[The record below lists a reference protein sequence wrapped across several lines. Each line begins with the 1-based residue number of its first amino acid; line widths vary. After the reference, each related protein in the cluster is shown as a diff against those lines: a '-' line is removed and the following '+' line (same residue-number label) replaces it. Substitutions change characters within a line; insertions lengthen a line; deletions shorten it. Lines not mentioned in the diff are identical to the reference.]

1 MIINSVRQTIK
12 RENLIEKN
20 DKILIA
26 LSGGPDSICLLDIM
40 IKLKDEYN
48 LTLYAAHLN
57 HRIRGIDAQEDSLF
71 CQKICKKNN
80 VTFFVKNIDIP
91 ELAVQ
96 QSRGVEEVARDVRYD
111 MFFDIKNKLGIN
123 KIAVAHN
130 LDDQAETMLMKM
142 FRGSGIQG
150 LRGIDYKRKDGIIR
164 PLLDIYKSQINE
176 YCDVN
181 NLNPR
186 IDKTNFES
194 DYSRNKVRLDLIP
207 YIENNYCENIKQI
220 LSRTANV
227 IRDDYNYIEE
237 VSKEHYELLVKN
249 KSDDEIILDLPLL
262 KNTDTAIQKR
272 VIRLA
277 ILDIMGNL
285 NNIEN
290 VHIVDS
296 LSLLEKSD
304 GKIINLPKNLKAYI
318 KNEDYVITTKNQ
330 ENEEITYEYKIEING
345 KTVVNEIGL
354 TVTTSVL
361 PAKDS
366 LALPV
371 SKYIKVFDY
380 DKIVGSLYVRSRKI
394 GDKLSPIGLTGTKK
408 IKDILI
414 NKKIPADTKYMFPII
429 SDDEQILW
437 LLGYRISENYKIDDN
452 TQRVIR
458 IQLEYDDDRRNIV
471 EKFI

>member
-227 IRDDYNYIEE
+227 IRDDYNYIEK

-318 KNEDYVITTKNQ
+318 KNEDYIITTKNQ
-330 ENEEITYEYKIEING
+330 ENEEITYEYKIEIDG

-437 LLGYRISENYKIDDN
+437 LLGYRISENYKIDDS

>member
-437 LLGYRISENYKIDDN
+437 LLGYRISENYKIDDS

>member
-277 ILDIMGNL
+277 ILDIIGNL

-330 ENEEITYEYKIEING
+330 ENEEITYEYNIEING

-429 SDDEQILW
+429 SDDEKILW
-437 LLGYRISENYKIDDN
+437 LLGYRISENYKIDDS

>member
-290 VHIVDS
+290 VHIIDS

-330 ENEEITYEYKIEING
+330 ENEEITYEYNIEING

-437 LLGYRISENYKIDDN
+437 LLGYRISENYKMDDS

>member
-227 IRDDYNYIEE
+227 IRDDYNYIEK

-249 KSDDEIILDLPLL
+249 KSADEIILDLPLL

-304 GKIINLPKNLKAYI
+304 GKFINLPKNLKAYI
-318 KNEDYVITTKNQ
+318 KNEDYIITTKNQ
-330 ENEEITYEYKIEING
+330 ENEEITYQYNIEING

>member
-227 IRDDYNYIEE
+227 IRDDYNYIEK

-249 KSDDEIILDLPLL
+249 KSADEIILDLPLL

-285 NNIEN
+285 YNIEN

-318 KNEDYVITTKNQ
+318 KNEDYIITTKNQ
-330 ENEEITYEYKIEING
+330 ENEEITYECKIEING

>member
-330 ENEEITYEYKIEING
+330 ENEEITYQYNIEING

>member
-277 ILDIMGNL
+277 ILDIIGNL

-330 ENEEITYEYKIEING
+330 ENEEITYEYNIEING

-437 LLGYRISENYKIDDN
+437 LLGYRISENYKIDDS

>member
-227 IRDDYNYIEE
+227 IRDDYNYIEK

>member
-80 VTFFVKNIDIP
+80 VMFFVKNIDIP

-437 LLGYRISENYKIDDN
+437 LLGYRISENYKIDDS

>member
-285 NNIEN
+285 NNVEN

-437 LLGYRISENYKIDDN
+437 LLGYRISENYKIDDS

>member
-40 IKLKDEYN
+40 IKLKDEYD

-437 LLGYRISENYKIDDN
+437 LLGYRISENYKIDDS

>member
-130 LDDQAETMLMKM
+130 LDDQAETILMKM

-227 IRDDYNYIEE
+227 IRDDYNYIEK

-437 LLGYRISENYKIDDN
+437 LLGYRISENYKIDDS

>member
-227 IRDDYNYIEE
+227 IRDDYNYIEK

-437 LLGYRISENYKIDDN
+437 LLGYRISENYKIDDS

>member
-380 DKIVGSLYVRSRKI
+380 DKIVGALYVRSRKI

>member
-227 IRDDYNYIEE
+227 IRDDYNYIEK

-277 ILDIMGNL
+277 ILDIIGNL

-318 KNEDYVITTKNQ
+318 KNEDYIITTKNQ
-330 ENEEITYEYKIEING
+330 ENEEITYECKIEING

>member
-227 IRDDYNYIEE
+227 IRDDYNYIEK

-277 ILDIMGNL
+277 ILDIIGNL

-290 VHIVDS
+290 VHTVDS

-304 GKIINLPKNLKAYI
+304 GKIINLPKNLKVYI

-330 ENEEITYEYKIEING
+330 ENEEITYQYNIEING

>member
-330 ENEEITYEYKIEING
+330 ENEEITYQYNIEING

-380 DKIVGSLYVRSRKI
+380 DKIIGSLYLRSRKI

-458 IQLEYDDDRRNIV
+458 IQLEYDNDRRNIV

>member
-285 NNIEN
+285 NNVEN

-437 LLGYRISENYKIDDN
+437 LLGYRISENYKIDDS

-458 IQLEYDDDRRNIV
+458 IQLEYDDRRNIV

>member
-285 NNIEN
+285 NNVEN

-330 ENEEITYEYKIEING
+330 ENEEITYQYNIEING

-380 DKIVGSLYVRSRKI
+380 DKIVGSLYLRSRKI

-437 LLGYRISENYKIDDN
+437 LLGYRISENYKIDDS

>member
-227 IRDDYNYIEE
+227 IRDDYNYIEK

-330 ENEEITYEYKIEING
+330 ENEEITYQYNIEING

>member
-227 IRDDYNYIEE
+227 IRDDYNYIEK

-277 ILDIMGNL
+277 ILDIIGNL

-318 KNEDYVITTKNQ
+318 KNEDYIITTKNQ
-330 ENEEITYEYKIEING
+330 ENEEITYECKIEING

-366 LALPV
+366 IALPV

>member
-130 LDDQAETMLMKM
+130 LDDQAETMFMKM

-330 ENEEITYEYKIEING
+330 ENEEITYEYNIEING

-437 LLGYRISENYKIDDN
+437 LLGYRISENYKIDDS

>member
-227 IRDDYNYIEE
+227 IRDDYNYIEK

-249 KSDDEIILDLPLL
+249 KSADEIILDLPLL

-318 KNEDYVITTKNQ
+318 KNEDYIITTKNQ
-330 ENEEITYEYKIEING
+330 ENEEITYECKIEING